1 MLVLNKKPHRIVI
14 PQACNQ
20 VTSLTPATAPTKQ
33 PFHSMY
39 TGQLSKKLSNRSPTI
54 AITTAPTKTANFS
67 MSRSVIFQALHS
79 KACFT
84 LFICFILGIHRV
96 QVQVTIPYFKHINL
110 QTSRLKTPRTKPSL
124 GAPTSTTSRHLS
136 KPC

>member
-1 MLVLNKKPHRIVI
+1 MLVLNKKPHRIVM

-33 PFHSMY
+33 PFHSIY
-39 TGQLSKKLSNRSPTI
+39 TGQLSKKLKSKSPTI

-67 MSRSVIFQALHS
+67 MSRSVVFQALHS

-84 LFICFILGIHRV
+84 LFICFVLGIHRV
-96 QVQVTIPYFKHINL
+96 QVQVTIPNFIHVRLLRVSCKWSL
-110 QTSRLKTPRTKPSL
+110 QDASSSTLTSCASL
-124 GAPTSTTSRHLS
+124 QS
-136 KPC
+136 

>member
-1 MLVLNKKPHRIVI
+1 MPGITLEGYAFELNDGLNRKPHRVVI

-20 VTSLTPATAPTKQ
+20 VTSLTPVTASTKQ

-39 TGQLSKKLSNRSPTI
+39 TGQLSKKLSNRIPAMVTTTVPTM
-54 AITTAPTKTANFS
+54 TKIFS
-67 MSRSVIFQALHS
+67 MSRSVVFQALHS

-96 QVQVTIPYFKHINL
+96 QVQVAIPYFIHV
-110 QTSRLKTPRTKPSL
+110 RLLRVS
-124 GAPTSTTSRHLS
+124 
-136 KPC
+136 

>member
-20 VTSLTPATAPTKQ
+20 VTSLTPVTASTKQ
-33 PFHSMY
+33 PFHSIY
-39 TGQLSKKLSNRSPTI
+39 TGQLSKKLKSKSPTI

-67 MSRSVIFQALHS
+67 MSRSVVFQALHS

-84 LFICFILGIHRV
+84 LFICFVLGIHRV
-96 QVQVTIPYFKHINL
+96 QIQVAFPNFIHVKPLCVSCKLFL
-110 QTSRLKTPRTKPSL
+110 QDASSSTLTSCASL
-124 GAPTSTTSRHLS
+124 QS
-136 KPC
+136 